1 MEFWHVVGDITILLG
16 VAVLLGIVA
25 ERFGFSG
32 IIGYLLAGTL
42 LGPGLL
48 NWVTSDEETIRVI
61 AEIGVSL
68 LLFTIGLEINGQ
80 KFRELFGT
88 GMVLGLLQ
96 IVITGVLGYAIANL
110 FGASTKASIVIGGMA
125 ALSSTAVVV
134 QVLQGRSEL
143 DSIHGRLALGV
154 LLVQDLAIVP
164 IMLLISALAE
174 STTEAAATN
183 TGGIGP
189 KFVVI
194 VITTY
199 LIGILVLPRTFCA
212 GIIRR
217 SGEFP
222 AIIGLVTCFAAM
234 WLAHHLRLSPALGA
248 FLAGLILAGSPFAAQ
263 IRGDMA
269 PLRHIFLTL
278 FFAATG
284 MMADL
289 PWLVEQ
295 QNYIFVLFIA
305 VSMVAGKGGMIWLFG

>member
-174 STTEAAATN
+174 STTEAAAIN

-199 LIGILVLPRTFCA
+199 LIGILVLPR
-212 GIIRR
+212 
-217 SGEFP
+217 
-222 AIIGLVTCFAAM
+222 
-234 WLAHHLRLSPALGA
+234 
-248 FLAGLILAGSPFAAQ
+248 
-263 IRGDMA
+263 
-269 PLRHIFLTL
+269 
-278 FFAATG
+278 
-284 MMADL
+284 
-289 PWLVEQ
+289 
-295 QNYIFVLFIA
+295 
-305 VSMVAGKGGMIWLFG
+305 